1 MKIIDIS
8 LPLTESIVTWPGDP
22 PFQIKRR
29 HDLNNGDDATV
40 SELSLGA
47 HTGTHID
54 APAHFIAGGSG
65 VESLDLQTLIGPVV
79 VLDVG
84 EAEEITDS
92 VLANLGI
99 PDNAERLLF
108 RTANSQRR
116 LSEQAAF
123 SEDFVAISEAG
134 ARWLA
139 ARPIRLLG
147 IDYLSVAPFQ
157 APVPTHRILLAAGI
171 VLVEGLALGN
181 VRPGSYQLVCLPLKI
196 DGAEAAPARAV
207 LIDNGELKIVSGME

>member
-1 MKIIDIS
+1 MRIIDIS

-54 APAHFIAGGSG
+54 APAHFIAGGPG
-65 VESLDLQTLIGPVV
+65 VESLDLQNLIGPVV
-79 VLDVG
+79 VLDVDD
-84 EAEEITDS
+84 EVEEITDS

-139 ARPIRLLG
+139 ARGIRLIG
-147 IDYLSVAPFQ
+147 IDYLSIAPF
-157 APVPTHRILLAAGI
+157 ADGVPPHKILLEAGVI
-171 VLVEGLALGN
+171 LVEGLNLSN
-181 VRPGSYQLVCLPLKI
+181 VTPGDYELICLPLKI
-196 DGAEAAPARAV
+196 VGAEAAPARAV
-207 LIDNGELKIVSGME
+207 LIEN